1 MDYIMPKGTML
12 GWMCLTRRWIK
23 FWRINKMKKI
33 IIFGKGER
41 GKILSKC
48 FDEKSAEIL
57 AFIDNNITECCVNGI
72 QVQPVEFVKSNDFDY
87 IFISSSDYEKQMTKQ
102 ILNMGIESEKIISP
116 KIYFSQVPL
125 LFDLLNEKG
134 MSYIWYM
141 KQSYEIDHVTK
152 TADSIWSF
160 MVNRFANLYLK
171 ECAEK
176 DATEFITHEFINNGP
191 GKTKIFVNL
200 WEYFNYVLKCINHIQ
215 GGLYLEFGVYK
226 GGSINYIAERI
237 GDNLIYGFDSFE
249 GLPSDWIPEYPK
261 GTFSQEGNIPE
272 VKENVRLIKGW
283 FDKTL
288 PTFVEKHKHE
298 KCALINIDCDLYE
311 STKIVLNSL
320 KDNIV
325 QGTIIMFDEY
335 CGQIGWRED
344 EYKAWQEF
352 TEEQGIKYKYLACS
366 HINSSGMGYQ
376 LTVKV
381 AVEVMEI
388 HMK

>member
-176 DATEFITHEFINNGP
+176 DAAEFITHEFINNGP

-215 GGLYLEFGVYK
+215 GD
-226 GGSINYIAERI
+226 YI
-237 GDNLIYGFDSFE
+237 
-249 GLPSDWIPEYPK
+249 
-261 GTFSQEGNIPE
+261 
-272 VKENVRLIKGW
+272 
-283 FDKTL
+283 
-288 PTFVEKHKHE
+288 
-298 KCALINIDCDLYE
+298 
-311 STKIVLNSL
+311 
-320 KDNIV
+320 
-325 QGTIIMFDEY
+325 
-335 CGQIGWRED
+335 
-344 EYKAWQEF
+344 
-352 TEEQGIKYKYLACS
+352 
-366 HINSSGMGYQ
+366 
-376 LTVKV
+376 
-381 AVEVMEI
+381 
-388 HMK
+388 